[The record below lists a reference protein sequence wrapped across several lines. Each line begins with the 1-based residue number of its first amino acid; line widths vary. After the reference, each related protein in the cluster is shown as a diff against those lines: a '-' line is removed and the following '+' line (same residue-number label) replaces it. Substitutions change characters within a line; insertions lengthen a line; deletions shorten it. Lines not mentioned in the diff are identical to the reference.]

1 MNLIEFDKLEKM
13 SDDSL
18 KRRFSALERREDK
31 INNILDKV
39 RQQYN
44 TNFRWNNE
52 DPNEPRY
59 IYVSRKSGNR
69 MKRQDYY
76 ADLYETLGNLRDEMR
91 NINRILSQRKGHSL
105 KDYVISFIVMDKK
118 GNPSL
123 YPDWVSFKL
132 DDIGYHGV
140 INVIPYIDLNEMLKQ
155 KGDVGTVIDIIRRV
169 EMFWKRYLSNEVGI
183 NFRKINYVGLD
194 DYVKNVFRK
203 EIKDRVNSELDPKGC
218 VHSILFK
225 QPDSSSLWRHKI
237 QIVPRFKKYDYWSTD
252 EKAQFCRRDFSE
264 YGFKGKLKTLLS
276 EYGWVEGYNYV
287 DRYEKD

>member
-18 KRRFSALERREDK
+18 KRRFSVLKRREDK

-39 RQQYN
+39 RQRYN
-44 TNFRWNNE
+44 TKFHWDN
-52 DPNEPRY
+52 DDQNEPRY

-76 ADLYETLGNLRDEMR
+76 ADLHETLGNARDEMR

-140 INVIPYIDLNEMLKQ
+140 INVIPYIDLNEMLQQ
-155 KGDVGTVIDIIRRV
+155 KGDVNKVADIIRRV
-169 EMFWKRYLSNEVGI
+169 EQFWKRYLSNEVGI
-183 NFRKINYVGLD
+183 NFRKINYIGLD
-194 DYVKNVFRK
+194 DYVKDVFRK

-264 YGFKGKLKTLLS
+264 YGFKGKLKTLLR
-276 EYGWVEGYNYV
+276 EYGWVEGHNYV

>member
-13 SDDSL
+13 SDASI
-18 KRRFSALERREDK
+18 KRRFSALDRREDK
-31 INNILDKV
+31 IINILDKV

-44 TNFRWNNE
+44 SDYNWYDENS
-52 DPNEPRY
+52 NEPRH
-59 IYVSRKSGNR
+59 IYVSRKTGNR

-76 ADLYETLGNLRDEMR
+76 ANLYETLGNIRDEMR
-91 NINRILSQRKGHSL
+91 KINRILRQRKGHNL

-123 YPDWVSFKL
+123 YPDWVSFEL

-140 INVIPYIDLNEMLKQ
+140 INVIPYIDLNKMLQQ
-155 KGDVGTVIDIIRRV
+155 KGNVGAVADIIRRV
-169 EMFWKRYLSNEVGI
+169 EQFWKRYLSNEVGI

-218 VHSILFK
+218 VHSLIFK
-225 QPDSSSLWRHKI
+225 QPDSSSTWRQRI
-237 QIVPRFKKYDYWSTD
+237 QIVPRFRKFDYWSTN
-252 EKAQFCRRDFSE
+252 EKAQFCRGEFSE
-264 YGFKGKLKTLLS
+264 YGFKRKLKTLLS
-276 EYGWVEGYNYV
+276 EYGWVEGDNYV

>member
-1 MNLIEFDKLEKM
+1 MNVIEFDKLEKM

-18 KRRFSALERREDK
+18 KRRFSALDRREDK
-31 INNILDKV
+31 IINILDKV

-91 NINRILSQRKGHSL
+91 NINRILNQRKGHSL

-132 DDIGYHGV
+132 DDIGYHGL
-140 INVIPYIDLNEMLKQ
+140 INVIPYIDLNEMLQQ
-155 KGDVGTVIDIIRRV
+155 KGDVNNVANIIRRV
-169 EMFWKRYLSNEVGI
+169 EQFWKRYLSNEVGI

-218 VHSILFK
+218 VHSLIFK
-225 QPDSSSLWRHKI
+225 QPDSSSTWRQRI

-264 YGFKGKLKTLLS
+264 YGFKGKLKTLLR
-276 EYGWVEGYNYV
+276 EYGWVEGHNYV

>member
-18 KRRFSALERREDK
+18 KRRFSVLKRREDK

-39 RQQYN
+39 RQRYN
-44 TNFRWNNE
+44 TKFHWDNE
-52 DPNEPRY
+52 DQNEPRY

-76 ADLYETLGNLRDEMR
+76 ADLHETLGNARDEMR

-140 INVIPYIDLNEMLKQ
+140 INVIPYIDLNEMLQQ
-155 KGDVGTVIDIIRRV
+155 KGDVNKVADIIRRV
-169 EMFWKRYLSNEVGI
+169 EQFWKRYLSNEVGI
-183 NFRKINYVGLD
+183 NFRKINYIGLD
-194 DYVKNVFRK
+194 DYVKDVFRK

-218 VHSILFK
+218 VHSIIFK
-225 QPDSSSLWRHKI
+225 QPDSSSTWRQRI
-237 QIVPRFKKYDYWSTD
+237 QIVPRFRKFDYWDRD
-252 EKAQFCRRDFSE
+252 EKAQFCKRDFGQYS
-264 YGFKGKLKTLLS
+264 FKGKLETLLS
-276 EYGWVEGYNYV
+276 EYGWIEGANYI

>member
-1 MNLIEFDKLEKM
+1 MNLIEFDNLEKM

-18 KRRFSALERREDK
+18 KRRLSVLERRIEK
-31 INNILDKV
+31 IKEIFEKV
-39 RQQYN
+39 RQEYN
-44 TNFRWNNE
+44 RKFRWDVE
-52 DPNEPRY
+52 DSNEPRY
-59 IYVSRKSGNR
+59 IYVSRKTGNR

-76 ADLYETLGNLRDEMR
+76 NDLYEVLDNSRKEHMT
-91 NINRILSQRKGHSL
+91 INRIIKERKGHSL

-218 VHSILFK
+218 VHSLIFK
-225 QPDSSSLWRHKI
+225 QPDSSSTWRQRI

-264 YGFKGKLKTLLS
+264 YGFKGKLKTLLR
-276 EYGWVEGYNYV
+276 EYGWVEGHNYV

>member
-18 KRRFSALERREDK
+18 KRRFSVLKRREDK

-39 RQQYN
+39 RQRYN
-44 TNFRWNNE
+44 TKFHWDNE
-52 DPNEPRY
+52 DQNEPRY

-76 ADLYETLGNLRDEMR
+76 ADLHETLGNARDEMR

-140 INVIPYIDLNEMLKQ
+140 INVIPYIDLNEMLQQ
-155 KGDVGTVIDIIRRV
+155 KGDVNKVADIIRRV

-183 NFRKINYVGLD
+183 NFRKINYIGLD
-194 DYVKNVFRK
+194 DYVKDVFRK

-264 YGFKGKLKTLLS
+264 YGFKGKLKTLLR
-276 EYGWVEGYNYV
+276 EYGWVEGHNYV

>member
-18 KRRFSALERREDK
+18 KRRFSVLKRREDK

-39 RQQYN
+39 RQRYN
-44 TNFRWNNE
+44 TKFHWDNE
-52 DPNEPRY
+52 DQNEPRY

-76 ADLYETLGNLRDEMR
+76 ADLHETLGNARDEMR
-91 NINRILSQRKGHSL
+91 NINRLLNQRKGHSL

-140 INVIPYIDLNEMLKQ
+140 INVIPYIDLNEMLQQ
-155 KGDVGTVIDIIRRV
+155 KGDVNKVADIIRRV
-169 EMFWKRYLSNEVGI
+169 EQFWKRYLSNEVGI
-183 NFRKINYVGLD
+183 NFRKINYIGLD
-194 DYVKNVFRK
+194 DYVKDVFRK

-264 YGFKGKLKTLLS
+264 YGFKGKLKTLLR
-276 EYGWVEGYNYV
+276 EYGWVEGHNYV

>member
-18 KRRFSALERREDK
+18 KRRFSVLKRREDK
-31 INNILDKV
+31 IMNILDKV

-44 TNFRWNNE
+44 TKFHWYDENS
-52 DPNEPRY
+52 NEPRY

-76 ADLYETLGNLRDEMR
+76 ADLYETLGKSRDEMR
-91 NINRILSQRKGHSL
+91 NINRILSHRKGHNL

-123 YPDWVSFKL
+123 YPDWVSFEL
-132 DDIGYHGV
+132 GDIGYHGV
-140 INVIPYIDLNEMLKQ
+140 INVTPYIDLNEMLKQ
-155 KGDVGTVIDIIRRV
+155 KGNVDDVSRIIRRA
-169 EMFWKRYLSNEVGI
+169 EEFWKRYLSNEVGI
-183 NFRKINYVGLD
+183 NFRKIYYIGLD

-225 QPDSSSLWRHKI
+225 QPDSSSIWRHKI
-237 QIVPRFKKYDYWSTD
+237 QIVPRFKKFDYWSTD

-264 YGFKGKLKTLLS
+264 YGFKGKLKTLLN
-276 EYGWVEGYNYV
+276 EYGWVEGKNYV

>member
-1 MNLIEFDKLEKM
+1 MNIIEFDKLEKM

-18 KRRFSALERREDK
+18 KRRLSVLGRRIEK
-31 INNILDKV
+31 IREILGKV

-44 TNFRWNNE
+44 RNYNWRDE

-59 IYVSRKSGNR
+59 IYVSGKTGNK

-76 ADLYETLGNLRDEMR
+76 NDLYDTLQHSGTERMS
-91 NINRILSQRKGHSL
+91 IARILNNRKGHSL

-132 DDIGYHGV
+132 DEIGYHGA
-140 INVIPYIDLNEMLKQ
+140 INVQPFIDLNEMLQQ
-155 KGDVGTVIDIIRRV
+155 KGDVSYVAEIIRRV
-169 EMFWKRYLSNEVGI
+169 EKFWKRYLDNEVAV
-183 NFRKINYVGLD
+183 NFKKINYVGLD

-218 VHSILFK
+218 VHSLIFK
-225 QPDSSSLWRHKI
+225 QPDSSSTWRQRI
-237 QIVPRFKKYDYWSTD
+237 QIVPRFRKFDFWSTNERD
-252 EKAQFCRRDFSE
+252 QFCRRDFNQ
-264 YGFKGKLKTLLS
+264 YGFKRELKALLS
-276 EYGWVEGYNYV
+276 EYGWIEGKNYT
-287 DRYEKD
+287 DSYEKN

>member
-1 MNLIEFDKLEKM
+1 MNIIEFDKLEKM

-18 KRRFSALERREDK
+18 KRRLSVLKRRIEK
-31 INNILDKV
+31 IREILAKV
-39 RQQYN
+39 RQDYN
-44 TNFRWNNE
+44 RNYNWSDE
-52 DPNEPRY
+52 GQNEPRY
-59 IYVSRKSGNR
+59 IYVSIKTGNR
-69 MKRQDYY
+69 MKRQDYFN
-76 ADLYETLGNLRDEMR
+76 DLYDTLQESGKEQMS
-91 NINRILSQRKGHSL
+91 INRILNNRKGHSL

-218 VHSILFK
+218 VHSLIFK
-225 QPDSSSLWRHKI
+225 QPDSSSTWRQRI

-264 YGFKGKLKTLLS
+264 YGFKGKLKTLLR
-276 EYGWVEGYNYV
+276 EYGWVEGHNYV

>member
-1 MNLIEFDKLEKM
+1 MNLIELDKLEKM
-13 SDDSL
+13 SDESL
-18 KRRFSALERREDK
+18 KRRFSVLKRREDK
-31 INNILDKV
+31 IMNILDKV

-44 TNFRWNNE
+44 PNSRWDNE

-76 ADLYETLGNLRDEMR
+76 VDLQETLDNARNELRS
-91 NINRILSQRKGHSL
+91 INRILNHRKGHSL

-123 YPDWVSFKL
+123 YPDWVSFEL

-155 KGDVGTVIDIIRRV
+155 KGDVGAVADIIRRV

-225 QPDSSSLWRHKI
+225 QPNSSSTWRHKI
-237 QIVPRFKKYDYWSTD
+237 QIVPRFKKFDYWSTD

-264 YGFKGKLKTLLS
+264 YGFKGKLKTLLR
-276 EYGWVEGYNYV
+276 EYGWVEGHNYV

>member
-18 KRRFSALERREDK
+18 KRRFSVLKRREDK

-39 RQQYN
+39 RQRYN
-44 TNFRWNNE
+44 TKFHWDN
-52 DPNEPRY
+52 DDQNEPRY

-76 ADLYETLGNLRDEMR
+76 ADLHETLGNARDEMR

-140 INVIPYIDLNEMLKQ
+140 INVIPYIDLNEMLQQ
-155 KGDVGTVIDIIRRV
+155 KGDVNKVADIIRRV
-169 EMFWKRYLSNEVGI
+169 EQFWKRYLSNEVGI
-183 NFRKINYVGLD
+183 NFRKINYIGLD

-237 QIVPRFKKYDYWSTD
+237 QIVPRFKKYDYWDRD

-264 YGFKGKLKTLLS
+264 YGFKGKLKTLLR
-276 EYGWVEGYNYV
+276 EYGWVEGHNYV

>member
-18 KRRFSALERREDK
+18 KRRFSVLKRREDK

-39 RQQYN
+39 RQRYN
-44 TNFRWNNE
+44 TKFHWDNE
-52 DPNEPRY
+52 DQNEPRY

-76 ADLYETLGNLRDEMR
+76 ADLHETLGNARDEMR
-91 NINRILSQRKGHSL
+91 NINRILSQRKGHNL

-140 INVIPYIDLNEMLKQ
+140 INVIPYIDLNEMLQQ
-155 KGDVGTVIDIIRRV
+155 KGDVNKVADIIRRV
-169 EMFWKRYLSNEVGI
+169 EQFWKRYLSNEVGI
-183 NFRKINYVGLD
+183 NFRKINYIGLD
-194 DYVKNVFRK
+194 DYVKDVFRK

-264 YGFKGKLKTLLS
+264 YGFKGKLKTLLR
-276 EYGWVEGYNYV
+276 EYGWVEGHNYV

>member
-13 SDDSL
+13 SDESL

-31 INNILDKV
+31 IINILDKV
-39 RQQYN
+39 RQKYN
-44 TNFRWNNE
+44 TNFRWDNE

-76 ADLYETLGNLRDEMR
+76 ANLYDTISSARDEMR
-91 NINRILSQRKGHSL
+91 NINRLLNQRKGHSL

-118 GNPSL
+118 GNPSI
-123 YPDWVSFKL
+123 YPDWVSFEL
-132 DDIGYHGV
+132 DDIGYHGA
-140 INVIPYIDLNEMLKQ
+140 INVIPYIDLNEMLQQ
-155 KGDVGTVIDIIRRV
+155 KGDVNKVADIIRRV
-169 EMFWKRYLSNEVGI
+169 EQFWKRYLSNEVGI
-183 NFRKINYVGLD
+183 NFRKINYIGLD

>member
-1 MNLIEFDKLEKM
+1 MNVIEFDKLEKM

-18 KRRFSALERREDK
+18 KRRFSALDRREDK
-31 INNILDKV
+31 IINILDKV

-91 NINRILSQRKGHSL
+91 NINRILNQRKGHSL

-132 DDIGYHGV
+132 DDIGYHGL
-140 INVIPYIDLNEMLKQ
+140 INVIPYIDLNEMLQQ
-155 KGDVGTVIDIIRRV
+155 KGDVNNVANIIRRV
-169 EMFWKRYLSNEVGI
+169 EQFWKRYLSNEVGI

-225 QPDSSSLWRHKI
+225 QPDSSSTWRQRI

-264 YGFKGKLKTLLS
+264 YGFKGKLKTLLR
-276 EYGWVEGYNYV
+276 EYGWVEGHNYV

>member
-18 KRRFSALERREDK
+18 KRRFSVLKRREDK

-39 RQQYN
+39 RQRYN
-44 TNFRWNNE
+44 TKFHWDNE
-52 DPNEPRY
+52 DQNEPRY

-76 ADLYETLGNLRDEMR
+76 ADLHETLGNARDEMR

-140 INVIPYIDLNEMLKQ
+140 INVIPYIDLNEMLQQ
-155 KGDVGTVIDIIRRV
+155 KGDVNKVADIIRRV

-183 NFRKINYVGLD
+183 NFRKINYIGLD
-194 DYVKNVFRK
+194 DYVKDVFRK

-218 VHSILFK
+218 VHSIIFK
-225 QPDSSSLWRHKI
+225 QPDSSSTWRQRI
-237 QIVPRFKKYDYWSTD
+237 QIVPRFRKFDYWDRD
-252 EKAQFCRRDFSE
+252 EKAQFCKRDFGQYS
-264 YGFKGKLKTLLS
+264 FKGKLETLLS
-276 EYGWVEGYNYV
+276 EYGWIEGANYI

>member
-1 MNLIEFDKLEKM
+1 MNLIEFDNLEKM

-18 KRRFSALERREDK
+18 KRRLSVLERRIEK
-31 INNILDKV
+31 IKEIFEKV
-39 RQQYN
+39 RKEYN

-59 IYVSRKSGNR
+59 IFVSRKSGNR

-76 ADLYETLGNLRDEMR
+76 NDLYEVLDNSRKEQMT
-91 NINRILSQRKGHSL
+91 INRLLNQRKGHSL

-140 INVIPYIDLNEMLKQ
+140 INVIPYIDLNEMLQQ
-155 KGDVGTVIDIIRRV
+155 KGNVDNVSRIIRRI
-169 EMFWKRYLSNEVGI
+169 EEFWKRYLSNEVGV
-183 NFRKINYVGLD
+183 NFRKIYYIGLD
-194 DYVKNVFRK
+194 DYVKDVFRK
-203 EIKDRVNSELDPKGC
+203 EIKNRVNSELDPKGC

-225 QPDSSSLWRHKI
+225 QPDSSSTWRQRI
-237 QIVPRFKKYDYWSTD
+237 QIVPRFKKFDYWSTD
-252 EKAQFCRRDFSE
+252 EKSQFCRRDFSE
-264 YGFKGKLKTLLS
+264 YGFKGKLKTLLN
-276 EYGWVEGYNYV
+276 EYGWVEGKNYV

>member
-18 KRRFSALERREDK
+18 KRRFSVLKRREDK

-44 TNFRWNNE
+44 SNFHWDNE

-76 ADLYETLGNLRDEMR
+76 VNLYDTISNARDEMR
-91 NINRILSQRKGHSL
+91 YINRLLNQRMGHNL

-132 DDIGYHGV
+132 DDIGHYGV
-140 INVIPYIDLNEMLKQ
+140 INVIPYIDLNEMLQQ
-155 KGDVGTVIDIIRRV
+155 KGDVNKVADIIRRV

-183 NFRKINYVGLD
+183 NFRKINYTGLD
-194 DYVKNVFRK
+194 DYVKDVFRK

-264 YGFKGKLKTLLS
+264 YGFKGKLKTLLN
-276 EYGWVEGYNYV
+276 EYGWVEGKNYV

>member
-18 KRRFSALERREDK
+18 KRRFSVLKRREDK

-39 RQQYN
+39 RQRYN
-44 TNFRWNNE
+44 TKFHWDNE
-52 DPNEPRY
+52 DQNEPRY

-76 ADLYETLGNLRDEMR
+76 ADLHETLGNARDEMR

-140 INVIPYIDLNEMLKQ
+140 INVIPYIDLNEMLQQ
-155 KGDVGTVIDIIRRV
+155 KGDVNKVADIIRRV
-169 EMFWKRYLSNEVGI
+169 EQFWKRYLSNEVGI
-183 NFRKINYVGLD
+183 NFRKINYIGLD
-194 DYVKNVFRK
+194 DYVKDVFRK

-237 QIVPRFKKYDYWSTD
+237 QIVPRFKKYDYWDRD

-264 YGFKGKLKTLLS
+264 YGFKGKLKTLLR
-276 EYGWVEGYNYV
+276 EYGWVEGHNYV

>member
-18 KRRFSALERREDK
+18 KRRFSVLKRREDK

-39 RQQYN
+39 RQRYN
-44 TNFRWNNE
+44 TKFHWDNE
-52 DPNEPRY
+52 DQNEPRY

-76 ADLYETLGNLRDEMR
+76 ADLYETLGKSRDEMR
-91 NINRILSQRKGHSL
+91 NINRILSQRKGHNL

-140 INVIPYIDLNEMLKQ
+140 INVIPYIDLNEMLQQ
-155 KGDVGTVIDIIRRV
+155 KGDVNKVADIIRRV
-169 EMFWKRYLSNEVGI
+169 EQFWKRYLSNEVGI
-183 NFRKINYVGLD
+183 NFRKINYIGLD
-194 DYVKNVFRK
+194 DYVKDVFRK

-218 VHSILFK
+218 VHSIIFK
-225 QPDSSSLWRHKI
+225 QPDSSSTWRQRI
-237 QIVPRFKKYDYWSTD
+237 QIVPRFRKFDYWDRD
-252 EKAQFCRRDFSE
+252 EKAQFCKRDFGQYS
-264 YGFKGKLKTLLS
+264 FKGKLETLLS
-276 EYGWVEGYNYV
+276 EYGWIEGANYI

>member
-31 INNILDKV
+31 IINILDKV

-44 TNFRWNNE
+44 TNFRWGNE
-52 DPNEPRY
+52 DPNEPRH

-76 ADLYETLGNLRDEMR
+76 ADLYETLGNTRDEMR
-91 NINRILSQRKGHSL
+91 NINRLLNQRKGHSL

-140 INVIPYIDLNEMLKQ
+140 INVIPYIDLNEMLQQ
-155 KGDVGTVIDIIRRV
+155 KGDVNKVADIIRRV
-169 EMFWKRYLSNEVGI
+169 EQFWRRYLSNEVGI
-183 NFRKINYVGLD
+183 NFRKINYIGLD
-194 DYVKNVFRK
+194 DYVKDVFRK

-218 VHSILFK
+218 VHSIIFK
-225 QPDSSSLWRHKI
+225 QPDSSGTWRQRI
-237 QIVPRFKKYDYWSTD
+237 QIVPRFKKFDYWSTD
-252 EKAQFCRRDFSE
+252 EKSQFCRRDFSE

-276 EYGWVEGYNYV
+276 EYGWIEGKNYV

>member
-1 MNLIEFDKLEKM
+1 
-13 SDDSL
+13 
-18 KRRFSALERREDK
+18 
-31 INNILDKV
+31 
-39 RQQYN
+39 
-44 TNFRWNNE
+44 
-52 DPNEPRY
+52 
-59 IYVSRKSGNR
+59 

-76 ADLYETLGNLRDEMR
+76 ANLYETLGNTRDEMR
-91 NINRILSQRKGHSL
+91 NINRLLKQRMGHSL

-132 DDIGYHGV
+132 DDIGHYGV
-140 INVIPYIDLNEMLKQ
+140 INVIPYIDLNKMLKQ
-155 KGDVGTVIDIIRRV
+155 KGDVNKVADIIRRV
-169 EMFWKRYLSNEVGI
+169 EQFWKRYLSNEVGI
-183 NFRKINYVGLD
+183 NFRKINYTGLD

-237 QIVPRFKKYDYWSTD
+237 QIVPRFKKFDYWSTD
-252 EKAQFCRRDFSE
+252 EKSQYCRRDFSE
-264 YGFKGKLKTLLS
+264 YGFKGKLKTLLN
-276 EYGWVEGYNYV
+276 EYGWVESYNYV

>member
-1 MNLIEFDKLEKM
+1 MNLIEFDNLEKM

-18 KRRFSALERREDK
+18 KRRLSVLERRIEK
-31 INNILDKV
+31 IKEIFEKV
-39 RQQYN
+39 RKEYN

-59 IYVSRKSGNR
+59 IFVSRKSGNR

-76 ADLYETLGNLRDEMR
+76 NDLYEVLDNSRKEQMT
-91 NINRILSQRKGHSL
+91 INRLLNQRKGHSL

-140 INVIPYIDLNEMLKQ
+140 INVIPYIDLNEMLQQ
-155 KGDVGTVIDIIRRV
+155 KGDVNKVADIIRRV
-169 EMFWKRYLSNEVGI
+169 EQFWRRYLSNEVGI
-183 NFRKINYVGLD
+183 NFRKINYIGLD
-194 DYVKNVFRK
+194 DYVKDVFRK

-225 QPDSSSLWRHKI
+225 QPDSSSTWRQRI
-237 QIVPRFKKYDYWSTD
+237 QIVPRFKKFDYWSTD
-252 EKAQFCRRDFSE
+252 EKSQFCRRDFSE

-276 EYGWVEGYNYV
+276 EYGWIEGKNYV

>member
-18 KRRFSALERREDK
+18 KRRFSALERREQK
-31 INNILDKV
+31 IKDIFEKV
-39 RQQYN
+39 RQRYN
-44 TNFRWNNE
+44 SNHRWDNE

-76 ADLYETLGNLRDEMR
+76 ADLYETLGNARDEMQ
-91 NINRILSQRKGHSL
+91 NINRILSQRKGHNL

-140 INVIPYIDLNEMLKQ
+140 INVIPYIDLNEVLQQ
-155 KGDVGTVIDIIRRV
+155 KGDVGKVADIIRRV

-218 VHSILFK
+218 VHSIIFK
-225 QPDSSSLWRHKI
+225 QPDSNSTWRQRI
-237 QIVPRFKKYDYWSTD
+237 QIVPRFKKFDYWDRD
-252 EKAQFCRRDFSE
+252 EKAQFCRRDFGQYS
-264 YGFKGKLKTLLS
+264 FQGKLKTLLR
-276 EYGWVEGYNYV
+276 EYGWVESYNYV
-287 DRYEKD
+287 DKYEKD

>member
-1 MNLIEFDKLEKM
+1 
-13 SDDSL
+13 
-18 KRRFSALERREDK
+18 
-31 INNILDKV
+31 
-39 RQQYN
+39 
-44 TNFRWNNE
+44 
-52 DPNEPRY
+52 
-59 IYVSRKSGNR
+59 

-91 NINRILSQRKGHSL
+91 NINRILSHRKGHSL

-132 DDIGYHGV
+132 DDIGHYGV
-140 INVIPYIDLNEMLKQ
+140 INVIPYIDLNEMLQQ
-155 KGDVGTVIDIIRRV
+155 KGDVNKVANIIRRV

-218 VHSILFK
+218 VHSLIFK
-225 QPDSSSLWRHKI
+225 QPDSSSTWRQRI

-264 YGFKGKLKTLLS
+264 YGFKGKLKTLLR
-276 EYGWVEGYNYV
+276 EYGWVEGHNYV

>member
-1 MNLIEFDKLEKM
+1 MNLIEFDNLEKM

-18 KRRFSALERREDK
+18 KRRLSVLERRIEK
-31 INNILDKV
+31 IKEIFEKV
-39 RQQYN
+39 RQEYN
-44 TNFRWNNE
+44 RKFRWDVE
-52 DPNEPRY
+52 DSNEPRY
-59 IYVSRKSGNR
+59 IYVSRKTGNR

-76 ADLYETLGNLRDEMR
+76 NDLYEVLDNSRKEHMT
-91 NINRILSQRKGHSL
+91 INRIIKERKGHSL

-203 EIKDRVNSELDPKGC
+203 EIKDRVNSELDAKNT
-218 VHSILFK
+218 
-225 QPDSSSLWRHKI
+225 DSSKI
-237 QIVPRFKKYDYWSTD
+237 
-252 EKAQFCRRDFSE
+252 
-264 YGFKGKLKTLLS
+264 
-276 EYGWVEGYNYV
+276 
-287 DRYEKD
+287 

>member
-13 SDDSL
+13 SDNSL
-18 KRRFSALERREDK
+18 KRRFSALDRREDK
-31 INNILDKV
+31 IINILDKV

-44 TNFRWNNE
+44 TKYHWYDEN
-52 DPNEPRY
+52 PNEPRH
-59 IYVSRKSGNR
+59 IYVSKKSGNR

-91 NINRILSQRKGHSL
+91 NINRILNQRKGHSL

-123 YPDWVSFKL
+123 YPDWVSFEL

-140 INVIPYIDLNEMLKQ
+140 INVIPYIDLNKMLQQ
-155 KGDVGTVIDIIRRV
+155 KGDVNKVADIIRRV
-169 EMFWKRYLSNEVGI
+169 EQFWKRYLSNEVGI
-183 NFRKINYVGLD
+183 NFRKINYTGLD

>member
-18 KRRFSALERREDK
+18 KRRFSVLKRREDK
-31 INNILDKV
+31 ITNILDKV

-44 TNFRWNNE
+44 TKFHWDNE
-52 DPNEPRY
+52 DQNEPRY

-76 ADLYETLGNLRDEMR
+76 ADLYETLGKSRDEMR
-91 NINRILSQRKGHSL
+91 NINRILSQRKGHNL

-140 INVIPYIDLNEMLKQ
+140 INVIPYIDLNEMLQQ
-155 KGDVGTVIDIIRRV
+155 KGDVNKVADIIRRV
-169 EMFWKRYLSNEVGI
+169 EQFWKRYLSNEVGI
-183 NFRKINYVGLD
+183 NFRKINYIGLD
-194 DYVKNVFRK
+194 DYVKDVFRK

-264 YGFKGKLKTLLS
+264 YGFKGKLKTLLR
-276 EYGWVEGYNYV
+276 EYGWVEGHNYV

>member
-1 MNLIEFDKLEKM
+1 
-13 SDDSL
+13 
-18 KRRFSALERREDK
+18 
-31 INNILDKV
+31 
-39 RQQYN
+39 
-44 TNFRWNNE
+44 
-52 DPNEPRY
+52 
-59 IYVSRKSGNR
+59 

-76 ADLYETLGNLRDEMR
+76 ADLHETLGNTRDEMR
-91 NINRILSQRKGHSL
+91 NINRILNQRKGHNL

-118 GNPSL
+118 GNSSL
-123 YPDWVSFKL
+123 YPDWVSFEL

-140 INVIPYIDLNEMLKQ
+140 INVIPYIDLNKMLKQ
-155 KGDVGTVIDIIRRV
+155 KGDVNKVADIIRRV

-183 NFRKINYVGLD
+183 NFRKINYIGLD
-194 DYVKNVFRK
+194 DYVKDVFRK

-237 QIVPRFKKYDYWSTD
+237 QIVPRFKKFDYWSTD

-276 EYGWVEGYNYV
+276 EYGWVESYNYI

>member
-18 KRRFSALERREDK
+18 KRRFSALERRENK

-39 RQQYN
+39 RQRYN
-44 TNFRWNNE
+44 TNFRWDNE

-59 IYVSRKSGNR
+59 IYVSRKSENR

-76 ADLYETLGNLRDEMR
+76 ADLHETLGNTRDEMR
-91 NINRILSQRKGHSL
+91 NINRILMQRKGHNL

-118 GNPSL
+118 GNSSL
-123 YPDWVSFKL
+123 YPDWVSFEL

-140 INVIPYIDLNEMLKQ
+140 INVIPYIDLNKMLKQ
-155 KGDVGTVIDIIRRV
+155 KGDVNKVADIIRRV
-169 EMFWKRYLSNEVGI
+169 EKFWKRYLSNEVGI
-183 NFRKINYVGLD
+183 NFRKMNYIGLD
-194 DYVKNVFRK
+194 DYVKDVFRK

-276 EYGWVEGYNYV
+276 EYGWVESYNYI

>member
-1 MNLIEFDKLEKM
+1 MNIIEFDKLEKM
-13 SDDSL
+13 SDASL
-18 KRRFSALERREDK
+18 KRRLSVLERRTEK
-31 INNILDKV
+31 IREILEKV

-44 TNFRWNNE
+44 RKYHWDNE
-52 DPNEPRY
+52 DQNEPRY
-59 IYVSRKSGNR
+59 IYVSRKTGNR

-76 ADLYETLGNLRDEMR
+76 NNLYDTLQDSGREQMSIR
-91 NINRILSQRKGHSL
+91 RILNNRKGHSL

-132 DDIGYHGV
+132 DEIGYHGT
-140 INVIPYIDLNEMLKQ
+140 INVQPFIDLNEMLQQ
-155 KGDVGTVIDIIRRV
+155 KGDVSYVAEIIRRV
-169 EMFWKRYLSNEVGI
+169 EKFWKRYLSNEVAV
-183 NFRKINYVGLD
+183 NFTKIKYVGLD

-218 VHSILFK
+218 VHSIIFK
-225 QPDSSSLWRHKI
+225 QPDSSSTWRQRI
-237 QIVPRFKKYDYWSTD
+237 QIVPRFRKFDFWDRD
-252 EKAQFCRRDFSE
+252 EKSQFCRRDFSE

-276 EYGWVEGYNYV
+276 QYGWVEGKNYV

>member
-18 KRRFSALERREDK
+18 KRRFSVLKRREDK

-44 TNFRWNNE
+44 PNSRWDNE

-76 ADLYETLGNLRDEMR
+76 ADLYETLGNIRDEMR
-91 NINRILSQRKGHSL
+91 NINRLLNQRKGHSL

-132 DDIGYHGV
+132 DDIGYHGL
-140 INVIPYIDLNEMLKQ
+140 INVRPYIDLNEMLQQ
-155 KGDVGTVIDIIRRV
+155 KGNVNKVADIIRRV
-169 EMFWKRYLSNEVGI
+169 EMFWKRYLNNEVGI
-183 NFRKINYVGLD
+183 NFRKINYIGLD

-237 QIVPRFKKYDYWSTD
+237 QIVPRFKKFDYWSTD
-252 EKAQFCRRDFSE
+252 EKSQFCRRDFSE
-264 YGFKGKLKTLLS
+264 YGFKKKLEKLLR
-276 EYGWVEGYNYV
+276 EYGWVEGNNYV

>member
-18 KRRFSALERREDK
+18 KRRFSVLKRREDK

-39 RQQYN
+39 RQRYN
-44 TNFRWNNE
+44 TNFRWDNE

-76 ADLYETLGNLRDEMR
+76 ADLYETLGKSRDEMR
-91 NINRILSQRKGHSL
+91 NINRILSQRKGHNL

-123 YPDWVSFKL
+123 YPDWVSFEL

-140 INVIPYIDLNEMLKQ
+140 INVIPYIDLNKMLKQ
-155 KGDVGTVIDIIRRV
+155 KGDVNKVADIIRRV
-169 EMFWKRYLSNEVGI
+169 EKFWKRYLSNEVGI
-183 NFRKINYVGLD
+183 NFRKMNYIGLD
-194 DYVKNVFRK
+194 DYVKDVFRK

-225 QPDSSSLWRHKI
+225 QPDSSSIWRHKI
-237 QIVPRFKKYDYWSTD
+237 QIVPRFKKFDYWSTD

-276 EYGWVEGYNYV
+276 EYGWVESYNYI